1 MMKFKFVFTSILLSI
16 FIITSACTEDNTQKK
31 EIKFFPDVEE
41 VAKEHAKSFSDLP
54 SEGMKTQKK
63 LFEVR
68 AHEQDLRK
76 AGLNDEADYY
86 IEMFVK
92 HLKNSNPSLADSIS
106 IK

>member
-1 MMKFKFVFTSILLSI
+1 MKFKFVFTSILLSI
-16 FIITSACTEDNTQKK
+16 FIITSACTEESIQKK

-76 AGLNDEADYY
+76 AGLNE
-86 IEMFVK
+86 
-92 HLKNSNPSLADSIS
+92 
-106 IK
+106 